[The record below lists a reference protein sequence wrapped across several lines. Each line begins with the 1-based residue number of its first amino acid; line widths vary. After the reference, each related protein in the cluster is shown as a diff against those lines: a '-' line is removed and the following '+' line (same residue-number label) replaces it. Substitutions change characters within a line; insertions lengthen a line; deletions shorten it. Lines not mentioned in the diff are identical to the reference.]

1 MIMSGDS
8 LSTPLAAG
16 ATLPRSVEG
25 IARVVRISG
34 QQVWLEPEQTTSCGH
49 CASSASCGVKANE
62 DAAGIGSLASRLQ
75 ARRFVLDGPSSLGLV
90 EGERLV
96 VGVSEKALLKASITA
111 YGLPLFFALV
121 TASVVQSLYGEDA
134 KTILG
139 MLAGLAIGLLAAR
152 LGARR
157 LAARGELAPRFLRR
171 AMPGETCGTT

>member
-1 MIMSGDS
+1 MHSDFLNS
-8 LSTPLAAG
+8 SSALSPAA
-16 ATLPRSVEG
+16 PRSVEG

-34 QQVWLEPEQTTSCGH
+34 EQVWLEPEQTTSCGH

-62 DAAGIGSLASRLQ
+62 ETVGIGSLASRLQ
-75 ARRFVLDGPSSLGLV
+75 SRRFVLDSPTSLGFV

-121 TASVVQSLYGEDA
+121 SASVVQSLYGEDA

-139 MLAGLAIGLLAAR
+139 MLGGLAVGLLAAR

-157 LAARGELAPRFLRR
+157 LAAQGELAPRFLRR